1 VALEGL
7 DARITDVA
15 VRRMG
20 AAVPELPRG
29 GGWIFA
35 EVAGGSPGEAAAR
48 AREVIAGAQALSAR
62 TVTSQAEAAALW
74 RIRENGAGL
83 IVQADPV
90 HPAHAGWEDAAVP
103 PDRLGGYLRAFEEL
117 MAADGLHGAP
127 YGHFGDGCVHVR
139 VDFPLRA
146 PGGRAAY
153 REFITG
159 AARLVAGLGGSMSGE
174 HGDGRARGEL
184 LPLMYSPAALTAFAA
199 VKSAFDPDGVLNPG
213 VIVAPVP
220 LDDGLRQVQAR
231 SLRHGLGF
239 TYPDDGGDL
248 TTAYA
253 ACMRSHGVTNFYFT
267 KESNLPPDTP
277 AINIAGWAVSA
288 ASVHQGSPTYK
299 AASSACEDKMPG
311 GPPAPMTEAQ
321 KEAALRQ
328 AACIRAH
335 GFPTYPDPVFPA
347 GGGVEQQ
354 PAPGIDEGSPQFQKA
369 MQDCSK

>member
-1 VALEGL
+1 
-7 DARITDVA
+7 
-15 VRRMG
+15 
-20 AAVPELPRG
+20 
-29 GGWIFA
+29 
-35 EVAGGSPGEAAAR
+35 
-48 AREVIAGAQALSAR
+48 
-62 TVTSQAEAAALW
+62 
-74 RIRENGAGL
+74 
-83 IVQADPV
+83 
-90 HPAHAGWEDAAVP
+90 
-103 PDRLGGYLRAFEEL
+103 
-117 MAADGLHGAP
+117 MAAHGLHGAP

-139 VDFPLRA
+139 IDFPLRA
-146 PGGRAAY
+146 PGDRAAY

-184 LPLMYSPAALTAFAA
+184 LPLMYSPAALAAFAA

-231 SLRHGLGF
+231 PLRHGLGF

-354 PAPGIDEGSPQFQKA
+354 PAPASTRARHSSRRQCRTAQSEQWAAAEPVGGPAAWPSQRPRPGAADPASLPAGKLSMHGLPRSAEG
-369 MQDCSK
+369 